1 MKNFLKKFTFPY
13 KTTILISS
21 TLILVLPFIIF
32 SIIIPAHVS
41 TLHKSDFQIFRLAL
55 FSSTFL
61 AMLGFIYCT
70 LGYHFQIL
78 RGDELKLRIH
88 LESLNAAFTTTLVAF
103 FILIFVFINF
113 SPKMLNWILLIL
125 SVILICS
132 YLLATQFIRDKY
144 Q

>member
-1 MKNFLKKFTFPY
+1 
-13 KTTILISS
+13 
-21 TLILVLPFIIF
+21 
-32 SIIIPAHVS
+32 
-41 TLHKSDFQIFRLAL
+41 
-55 FSSTFL
+55 
-61 AMLGFIYCT
+61 MLGFIYCT